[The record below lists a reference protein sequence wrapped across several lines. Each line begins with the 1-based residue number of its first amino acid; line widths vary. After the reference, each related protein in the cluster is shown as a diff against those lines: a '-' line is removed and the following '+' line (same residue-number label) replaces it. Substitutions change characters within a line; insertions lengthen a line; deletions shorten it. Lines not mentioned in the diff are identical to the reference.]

1 MQGQGKARA
10 NPLIADLACK
20 LCQSV
25 KRQRITTKKGDNMS
39 FWKTLFG
46 ASARSTPPPT
56 AEDLPASHYAS
67 KEYGLSFTVPAGIK
81 LYTSGTP
88 GASKYGVS
96 AETPIVVA
104 NPSLPYENVK
114 IKVADGVSADD
125 LVEFKAMLDR
135 TPQMPLPRYKRVSV
149 AFCKVGRQD
158 DKPAVEHVFFEKGQV
173 YGKLRQLTFQHEGR
187 GFTVTCGTSEERFES
202 ANQAFF
208 GTVLTSLEFTPLSN
222 RGTVD
227 LIPLANRTAT
237 PIPQALDRLVR
248 ALRSAEG
255 TRFRV
260 GPHPDPKLKRSLCFL
275 GGDFAESSEN
285 LPAALVALGERI
297 NDRKAVLAELERL
310 VGQVSNH
317 VPITHVG
324 EMPND
329 AEHLV
334 LQASSGASVL
344 VDRSRF
350 DYLWAAHPSCKVLLT
365 LPSRAVVA
373 FISGDGNDGL
383 LLTAMEHAV

>member
-1 MQGQGKARA
+1 
-10 NPLIADLACK
+10 
-20 LCQSV
+20 
-25 KRQRITTKKGDNMS
+25 
-39 FWKTLFG
+39 
-46 ASARSTPPPT
+46 
-56 AEDLPASHYAS
+56 
-67 KEYGLSFTVPAGIK
+67 
-81 LYTSGTP
+81 
-88 GASKYGVS
+88 
-96 AETPIVVA
+96 
-104 NPSLPYENVK
+104 
-114 IKVADGVSADD
+114 
-125 LVEFKAMLDR
+125 
-135 TPQMPLPRYKRVSV
+135 
-149 AFCKVGRQD
+149 
-158 DKPAVEHVFFEKGQV
+158 
-173 YGKLRQLTFQHEGR
+173 
-187 GFTVTCGTSEERFES
+187 
-202 ANQAFF
+202 
-208 GTVLTSLEFTPLSN
+208 LEFTPLSN

-248 ALRSAEG
+248 ALRSARG